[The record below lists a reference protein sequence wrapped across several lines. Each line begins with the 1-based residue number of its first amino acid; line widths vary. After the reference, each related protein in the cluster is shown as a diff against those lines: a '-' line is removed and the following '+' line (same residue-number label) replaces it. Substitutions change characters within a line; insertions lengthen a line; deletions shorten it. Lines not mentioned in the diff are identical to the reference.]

1 MTHAFLTTQQSCDR
15 CLEESRRD
23 VSSNM
28 ASPLKERIVYEVR
41 QVFLYIP
48 SELSAT
54 GFELK
59 IAGVVKVVKKVRHV
73 NIIKCEEDTCT

>member
-1 MTHAFLTTQQSCDR
+1 M
-15 CLEESRRD
+15 
-23 VSSNM
+23 SNM

-73 NIIKCEEDTCT
+73 NIIKCEEEMYKVYLCTFPLAKDNYCKEYS

>member
-1 MTHAFLTTQQSCDR
+1 M
-15 CLEESRRD
+15 
-23 VSSNM
+23 SNM
-28 ASPLKERIVYEVR
+28 ASPVKERIVYEVR

-73 NIIKCEEDTCT
+73 NIIKREEDMYNVCLCMITPSHSRKITTVRSIFE